1 MNAILA
7 TPMEVRLAALFVVGA
22 CVGSL
27 VNLGVYRL
35 GWRRRAISPWSPPEA
50 GAGPRRPLDRVPILG
65 WFTLRREA
73 ALHGAGF
80 WVRPMLVE
88 LALGV
93 GLAAL
98 YQWEIGCK
106 GLLPAGFPFRSSP
119 DLLTLLHCQYFAHA
133 TLIALM
139 LAASLIDADEKTI
152 PDAITVPG
160 ALVGL
165 LLAAVCPWSLL
176 PDARMLPDGGAYLH
190 YLQLTSP
197 NARPAWLDGFPNK
210 VSLAIGLGCFVAW
223 CAALSP
229 RTWYARHGWRRALG
243 LSLARLVRSRAT
255 YGLLLLAVVGSA
267 AVAAAWRLG
276 ESTWTGLL
284 TALVGMAAG
293 GGLIWLVRI
302 IGGHALGREA
312 MGFGNVTLMAMI
324 GAFLGWQTCLI
335 VFFLA
340 PLAGLVLGLV
350 QLIAA
355 ARLGNPLRTVSL
367 PRGVGG
373 HRRLGVDLGPSV
385 DLLPARLACAGG
397 DVGLLAFD
405 GPDAGRLE
413 IGEGRD
419 FREIKEAIFRWA
431 PLLACPAVPN
441 HHKAQHC
448 WASQQWH
455 PAP

>member
-1 MNAILA
+1 
-7 TPMEVRLAALFVVGA
+7 MEVRLAALFVVGA

-50 GAGPRRPLDRVPILG
+50 AAPPRRALDRVPILG
-65 WFTLRREA
+65 WLTLRREA

-106 GLLPAGFPFRSSP
+106 GLLPAGFLAAAFP
-119 DLLTLLHCQYFAHA
+119 DLLTVLHWQYFAHA

-165 LLAAVCPWSLL
+165 LLAAACPWSLL
-176 PDARMLPDGGAYLH
+176 PDIHVLPNGGAFLQ

-197 NARPAWLDGFPNK
+197 GPWPAWLDGFPNK
-210 VSLAIGLGCFVAW
+210 ASLAIGLGCFVAW
-223 CAALSP
+223 CAALTP

-267 AVAAAWRLG
+267 AVAAAWWFD

-293 GGLIWLVRI
+293 GGLIWLVHI

-350 QLIAA
+350 QLMLRRGSEIPYGPFLC
-355 ARLGNPLRTVSL
+355 LGA
-367 PRGVGG
+367 VGG
-373 HRRLGVDLGPSV
+373 HRRLGVDLGPPVGSV
-385 DLLPARLACAGG
+385 PLRLARPGG
-397 DVGLLAFD
+397 DVGLFALD
-405 GPDAGRLE
+405 GPDVGRLE
-413 IGEGRD
+413 GAERKD
-419 FREIKEAIFRWA
+419 
-431 PLLACPAVPN
+431 
-441 HHKAQHC
+441 KATL
-448 WASQQWH
+448 
-455 PAP
+455 